1 MNRKVEELKQSINK
15 SVMIYIIGCCCFV
28 LVALASLW
36 FGYYVICYHNDHEL
50 PLQFTVISLAGG
62 LLLWEMIKS
71 FRFKTSLPKTF
82 KPIIEQEYPALFAI
96 INEITT
102 SLNLS
107 PIRKVYICP
116 DATAAVFIQPQLRN
130 ILFEPKRNLVVGLG
144 FLTQMDDDEI
154 RAMLYHEFGHYAQEE
169 MKNSISVYTVGQ
181 FSQSFVSIKEM
192 KKESTWQ
199 QQLKVQLLLFTYFVI
214 WICNRINKAYSKLA
228 KQMEYD
234 ADDVA
239 VKYVGAPTLQRALLH
254 AACIRYNYE
263 VLQWGLQQLQLQNI
277 QVDNIYLALHFV
289 GNYFRPSRRLL
300 SSEVVKRVE
309 RLGKLRYDKLPLQ
322 STCKVREYA
331 MQIIPSQ
338 SNLTSSCSAYQFAQ
352 WLREGLMIYMHQ
364 RELSTA
370 VLLEIHLDKKKHKLP
385 WFDATYKI
393 MLDGKEIGSGNFIK
407 GYTLKRRTS
416 PGKHVITAYAPS
428 GIIST
433 PFEFEVETN
442 KSYKIEMDY
451 KVYLKDG
458 IYDVFGYH
466 IFSKST
472 ENKLK

>member
-36 FGYYVICYHNDHEL
+36 FGYYIIRYHNDHEL
-50 PLQFTVISLAGG
+50 PLQLTVISLAGG

-154 RAMLYHEFGHYAQEE
+154 RAVLYHEFGHYAQEE

-192 KKESTWQ
+192 KKERTWQ
-199 QQLKVQLLLFTYFVI
+199 QQLKVQLLLFTYFAI
-214 WICNRINKAYSKLA
+214 WICNRINKAYLKLA
-228 KQMEYD
+228 RQMEYE
-234 ADDVA
+234 ADGVA
-239 VKYVGAPTLQRALLH
+239 AKYVGASTLQRALLH

-263 VLQWGLQQLQLQNI
+263 VIQWGLQQLQPQKI
-277 QVDNIYLALHFV
+277 QVDNVYLALHFV
-289 GNYFRPSRRLL
+289 GNYSRPSRRLL
-300 SSEVVKRVE
+300 STEIIKRVE
-309 RLGKLRYDKLPLQ
+309 RIGKLKYEVSPSQ
-322 STCKVREYA
+322 SAYTIREYA
-331 MQIIPSQ
+331 MQLIPSQ
-338 SNLTSSCSAYQFAQ
+338 SNSISACSASQFAQ
-352 WLREGLMIYMHQ
+352 WLREGVMIYTQQ
-364 RELSTA
+364 RELDTA

-393 MLDGKEIGSGNFIK
+393 MLDGKAIGLGNFIK
-407 GYTLKRRTS
+407 GYTLKRKTS

-433 PFEFEVETN
+433 PFEFEVEAN
-442 KSYKIEMDY
+442 KSYRIDMDY

-458 IYDVFGYH
+458 IYDVFATH
-466 IFSKST
+466 IY
-472 ENKLK
+472 